1 MSGSTTLQQILENK
15 IVAILR
21 GVRPDA
27 VPEVAAALHAGGIRC
42 LEITLNS
49 PGALAMIKDLS
60 ARMGDRLLVGA
71 GTVLDA
77 AEARAAIAAGASF
90 IISPALDI
98 PTIQVTRQLQAISIP
113 GAFTATEILT
123 AYKNGAD
130 IIKVFP
136 ASVGVGYFRDLRGP
150 LPHIPLMP
158 TGGVNLENIADY
170 HKAGAAAFGI
180 GSALVDGKQPVTDE
194 YLRRL
199 TDMARKFSNA
209 IPHMGKP

>member
-1 MSGSTTLQQILENK
+1 MSVLEQILQYK

-49 PGALAMIKDLS
+49 PNALAVILS
-60 ARMGDRLLVGA
+60 LSVKMGDRLLIGA

-77 AEARAAIAAGASF
+77 TGARQAIDAGARF
-90 IISPALDI
+90 VISPTLDI
-98 PTIQVTRQLQAISIP
+98 PTITYTRQAGAVSIP

-123 AYKNGAD
+123 AYRNGAD
-130 IIKVFP
+130 IVKVFP
-136 ASVGVGYFRDLRGP
+136 ASVGVGYFKDLRGP

-158 TGGVNLENIADY
+158 TGGVNLENIKEY
-170 HKAGAAAFGI
+170 HKAGAVAFGV
-180 GSALVDGKQPVTDE
+180 GSALVDGKLDVTD
-194 YLRRL
+194 LFLQQL
-199 TDMARKFSNA
+199 TGAAVKFSTS
-209 IPHMGKP
+209 IP

>member
-1 MSGSTTLQQILENK
+1 
-15 IVAILR
+15 
-21 GVRPDA
+21 
-27 VPEVAAALHAGGIRC
+27 
-42 LEITLNS
+42 
-49 PGALAMIKDLS
+49 
-60 ARMGDRLLVGA
+60 
-71 GTVLDA
+71 
-77 AEARAAIAAGASF
+77 
-90 IISPALDI
+90 LDI
-98 PTIQVTRQLQAISIP
+98 PTIQVTKQSQAVSIP

-130 IIKVFP
+130 IIKEFH

-170 HKAGAAAFGI
+170 QKAGAVAFGI

-199 TDMARKFSNA
+199 TDMARKFSSA
-209 IPHMGKP
+209 VPYMGKQ